1 MSSDNQF
8 SVKNNSV
15 LTLES
20 NKKLIHLDKNF
31 IDWLVGFTDA
41 EGNFNISLKGLQ
53 GNKYN
58 SLNLTYQITLHIN
71 DLSVLEYI
79 RNRLN
84 CGSISK
90 SGDKCN
96 YFVNDQISLVNV
108 IVPIFNNVELKS
120 SKFFQFLNFKKYKN

>member
-1 MSSDNQF
+1 MSLDNQF

-20 NKKLIHLDKNF
+20 NKKFIHLDKNF
-31 IDWLVGFTDA
+31 MDWLVVFTDA

-58 SLNLTYQITLHIN
+58 NLNLTYQITLHIK

-90 SGDKCN
+90 
-96 YFVNDQISLVNV
+96 
-108 IVPIFNNVELKS
+108 
-120 SKFFQFLNFKKYKN
+120 

>member
-1 MSSDNQF
+1 MSLGNQF

-20 NKKLIHLDKNF
+20 NKKKFINLDKNF

-53 GNKYN
+53 GNIYN

-84 CGSISK
+84 CGYI
-90 SGDKCN
+90 
-96 YFVNDQISLVNV
+96 
-108 IVPIFNNVELKS
+108 
-120 SKFFQFLNFKKYKN
+120 YK